1 MGKSD
6 HGNVHCSALA
16 TPCNSL
22 LSLRESTNAKVAI
35 LATGSMVK
43 TAMNLVDDG
52 YISAS
57 VWSIPSLKPMNIEQ
71 VIDICRGNELII
83 TLEEHS
89 IFGGMGSAITEI
101 SSEYAPV
108 KIKRIGVQDR
118 FSHYCG
124 TYEYLLNE
132 HKLDIES
139 IKSQIK
145 LL

>member
-1 MGKSD
+1 
-6 HGNVHCSALA
+6 
-16 TPCNSL
+16 
-22 LSLRESTNAKVAI
+22 
-35 LATGSMVK
+35 
-43 TAMNLVDDG
+43 
-52 YISAS
+52 
-57 VWSIPSLKPMNIEQ
+57 
-71 VIDICRGNELII
+71 
-83 TLEEHS
+83 
-89 IFGGMGSAITEI
+89 MGSAITEI